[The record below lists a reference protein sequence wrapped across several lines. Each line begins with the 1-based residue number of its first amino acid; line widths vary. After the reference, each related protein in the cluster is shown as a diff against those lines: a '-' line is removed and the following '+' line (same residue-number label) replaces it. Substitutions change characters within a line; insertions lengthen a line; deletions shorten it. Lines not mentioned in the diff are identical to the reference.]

1 LNTHLDLPTLS
12 KKLVRSVENEGDVRN
27 SWTFY
32 KEFEEMGMVRRRR
45 MRVTV

>member
-1 LNTHLDLPTLS
+1 V
-12 KKLVRSVENEGDVRN
+12 KSVENEGDARN

-32 KEFEEMGMVRRRR
+32 KEFGMGMVRRRR